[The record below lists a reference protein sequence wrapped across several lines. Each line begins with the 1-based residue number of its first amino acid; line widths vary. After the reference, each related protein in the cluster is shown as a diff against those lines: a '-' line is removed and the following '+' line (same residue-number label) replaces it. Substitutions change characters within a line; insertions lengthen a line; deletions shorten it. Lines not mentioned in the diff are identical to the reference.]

1 MYRKSIEK
9 MNKDIL
15 VIVVLIILFVLFLVF
30 NSMKCSKNVEEK
42 KPGKKADE
50 KLDYIIN
57 VEDTLKSA
65 DVQKLNRITLIVR
78 EHTIDL
84 DEVDGDY
91 INNLNN
97 LRVIKSNK
105 DRSTVKVVTDS
116 EGFITIELKKYDYL
130 FLPRRFQVTI
140 DAEQANRFQFFKVR

>member
-15 VIVVLIILFVLFLVF
+15 VIVVLIIIFGLFLVF

-42 KPGKKADE
+42 KPSKTDE

-57 VEDTLKSA
+57 VEDTLKSS
-65 DVQKLNRITLIVR
+65 DVQKLNRITLIVMK
-78 EHTIDL
+78 HTIDL

-97 LRVIKSNK
+97 LRVIKSKK

-130 FLPRRFQVTI
+130 FVPRRFQVTI
-140 DAEQANRFQFFKVR
+140 DAEQANRFQFFKVN